1 MFAAYGAVE
10 SVTVPIVRD
19 TTKSRPFAFVDM
31 ETLEGAEVAIR
42 NLHGRTIDGRRIRV
56 EKTKPRPG

>member
-10 SVTVPIVRD
+10 SVTVPTVRD

-31 ETLEGAEVAIR
+31 ENLEGAVAAIHH
-42 NLHGRTIDGRRIRV
+42 LHGRTIEGRRIRV
-56 EKTKPRPG
+56 EKAKPRSG